1 MRKALRKTAAF
12 GLSFALFVC
21 SAPTA
26 AWAEYTKMYAQ
37 DFENEQADSVP
48 NELAYSKGANI
59 GVRETVRGN
68 MLEISP
74 TTDGITAFAE
84 YKLKSGENVG
94 ISVSLSFV
102 QNEVKTGECV
112 LICLKNAGKDIVSIE
127 TCKDGS
133 IGYRT
138 KDDTFITI
146 MDDYVIGKIYSV
158 KVEVDFAAEVAAVY
172 TDGAFAV
179 GRLPLINDAQTA
191 DTFRMSAK
199 YSPGFMVDDI
209 VVSANMTAEELDIA
223 GEKTIG
229 IPTEGEY
236 CYLYTA
242 QVYDENGTLIYPSV
256 EWSLDKAYVGVT
268 LENTGN
274 TAKITVSDTAQPT
287 STVLIA
293 QTGAGAEKI
302 TKRMTIELERAQLA
316 NITINGSA
324 RIASYNKNLHSY
336 EYTADFYDK
345 NGNKMSAAQCIW
357 SLEAADGGVIPSGI
371 EIDSQTGV
379 VEVSG
384 TMPKDVHIYVR
395 VQSGELF
402 ARKKVTLADW
412 HTYRND
418 EARFEALKEYIDRVM
433 EYGTDP
439 YSGTPLIADALS
451 VHTHLPMEFIYPAD
465 EMHQRP
471 VATSNLPMQSNLYR
485 TMEGISN
492 LTGESKYYD
501 NMMEAYQYYLEN
513 CVSPSGLF
521 YWGGHA
527 AVDLKTGE
535 ITLASGN
542 EYVHEMKNHSPY
554 LDPFFK
560 LDKEFSGNMVIAAW
574 DGHMTNWNK
583 LLFNRHADL
592 RSSIDTS
599 KKSDWYTML
608 NRYDEDD
615 VGVVKSRDLP
625 FRIAANDL
633 IYFALN
639 RYKYFGDKE
648 SLSWST
654 RLLDRYYAVQ
664 DPNTHLGAYQFTTAY
679 GASGV
684 KDLPEGWGD
693 MDVTEYTYSSYGDR
707 AKNQFE
713 EDLLAA
719 GYITQEQV
727 DNEEIREY
735 RTMFITKQQRLNPF
749 TDLELAEVIGT
760 DTEKGQKILSETVI
774 NLANYGKLA
783 YIPEKNK
790 FYQMFADGTIV
801 TGFELKK
808 NGYYGSKGSVIGYL
822 DPDDTLLASYMKTY
836 LKSLELTDKKY
847 DEYREEIWKTIKGMA
862 QGFGLGNLGDTY
874 PGENMDMDFNTAY
887 ASPGAVIGL
896 CYLYRGTGIVE
907 YLDLARA
914 VASNF
919 IETKMIDGFFN
930 DNTSARYIQLSGTVN
945 DYCYALCLLE
955 AAIRDEWDAVPV
967 YYPCEGYYESKNVD
981 EDDGRI
987 RRDHMDT
994 LLFSK
999 TKQAVNVREIL
1010 VPDSSINM
1018 LVGETKTIDITIE
1031 PDDASSKTVA
1041 WSSTDY
1047 SCVTFDPDEGSVTAL
1062 KPGTASIVLTAAS
1075 GAVKTVIDVTVERN

>member
-1 MRKALRKTAAF
+1 MMCGVMLAY
-12 GLSFALFVC
+12 
-21 SAPTA
+21 SAPKISG
-26 AWAEYTKMYAQ
+26 AEYAKLYSQ
-37 DFENEQADSVP
+37 NFENEEINSVP
-48 NELAYSKGANI
+48 SELVCSKSANI
-59 GVRETVRGN
+59 GVKSTSKGK
-68 MLEISP
+68 MLEIAP
-74 TTDGITAFAE
+74 IADGVVAFAE
-84 YKLKSGENVG
+84 YKIKSGKNVG
-94 ISVSLSFV
+94 MDVSLKFV
-102 QNEVKTGECV
+102 QNEVKTSECV
-112 LICLKNAGKDIVSIE
+112 LMRLKNAGKDIISIE
-127 TCKDGS
+127 TLKDGS
-133 IGYRT
+133 VGYRT
-138 KDDTFITI
+138 KNDTFIPI
-146 MDDYVIGKIYSV
+146 IDSYVAGKTYLLRA
-158 KVEVDFAAEVAAVY
+158 EVDFASESAAVY
-172 TDGAFAV
+172 VDGSLKV
-179 GRLPLINDAQTA
+179 SKLPLINSAETA
-191 DTFRMSAK
+191 DTLKMSAK

-209 VVSANMTAEELDIA
+209 VISNNLTVEELNITGDTSIS
-223 GEKTIG
+223 
-229 IPTEGEY
+229 IPNEGEY
-236 CYLYTA
+236 SYFYDTQA
-242 QVYDENGTLIYPSV
+242 VDENGNLIYPSV
-256 EWSLDKAYVGVT
+256 TWHLAAEYEGIT
-268 LENTGN
+268 LENTEN
-274 TAKITVSDTAQPT
+274 KAKITVNASALPK
-287 STVLIA
+287 SIVLIA
-293 QTGAGAEKI
+293 QAGEGSGKI
-302 TKRMTIELERAQLA
+302 IKRITIEVKTAQLA
-316 NITINGSA
+316 EIKINGSA
-324 RIASYNKNLHSY
+324 KITSYNKNLNTY
-336 EYTADFYDK
+336 AYTADFYDK
-345 NGNKMSAAQCIW
+345 NGNKMKPLKCIW
-357 SLEAADGGVIPSGI
+357 SLEAEGDEPLCQGI
-371 EIDSQTGV
+371 EIDPETGAV
-379 VEVSG
+379 KVSG
-384 TMPKDVHIYVR
+384 VMPKDVHIYVK
-395 VQSGELF
+395 VQAGEF
-402 ARKKVTLADW
+402 SAKKKVTLLDYN
-412 HTYRND
+412 TYRND
-418 EARFEALKEYIDRVM
+418 EARFNALTDYIDRVI

-439 YSGTPLIADALS
+439 YSDTPLIADAIS

-465 EMHQRP
+465 EMHQQP

-492 LTGESKYYD
+492 LTGDTKYYD
-501 NMMEAYQYYLEN
+501 NMIEAYKYYLEN

-574 DGHMTNWNK
+574 DGHMTNWNT

-592 RSSIDTS
+592 RGAIDTS
-599 KKSDWYTML
+599 AKSDWYTML
-608 NRYDEDD
+608 NRYDEDN

-648 SLSWST
+648 SLTWST

-664 DPNTHLGAYQFTTAY
+664 DENTHLGAYQFTTAY
-679 GASGV
+679 DASGV

-727 DNEEIREY
+727 ENEEIREY

-760 DTEKGQKILSETVI
+760 DTEKGKKILEETVI

-790 FYQMFADGTIV
+790 FYQMFADGTII

-808 NGYYGSKGSVIGYL
+808 NGYYGTKGSVIGYL

-836 LKSLELTDKKY
+836 LKSMELKG
-847 DEYREEIWKTIKGMA
+847 DEYNEYRDEIWKTIKGMA
-862 QGFGLGNLGDTY
+862 QGFGLGNLGDSA
-874 PGENMDMDFNTAY
+874 PGDNMSIDFNTSY

-896 CYLYRGTGIVE
+896 CYLYRGTGICE

-914 VASNF
+914 IASNF
-919 IETKMIDGFFN
+919 IETKTVDGFFN

-945 DYCYALCLLE
+945 DYGYALCLLE
-955 AAIRDEWDAVPV
+955 AAIRDEWDLVPV

-987 RRDHMDT
+987 KRDHMDT

-999 TKQAVNVREIL
+999 TKQAVNVKEIL
-1010 VPDSSINM
+1010 VPEKEVNM
-1018 LVGETKTIDITIE
+1018 LVGETKLIDITIE
-1031 PDDASSKTVA
+1031 PDDATSKTVT

-1047 SCVTFDPDEGSVTAL
+1047 SCVTFDTDAKSITAR
-1062 KPGTASIVLTAAS
+1062 KAGNASIVLTAAD
-1075 GAVKTVIDVTVERN
+1075 GAVKTVINVTVQQN